1 MPDGNIQEYG
11 NRKRGRGM
19 KKEVYV
25 CNSGSYSMAIK
36 LSKSQA
42 AAIKW
47 FIDNFLDESS
57 KYDCVLAEEY
67 AEEVEE

>member
-1 MPDGNIQEYG
+1 
-11 NRKRGRGM
+11 M

-47 FIDNFLDESS
+47 FIDNFLDERC
-57 KYDCVLAEEY
+57 KYNCVLAEEY

>member
-1 MPDGNIQEYG
+1 MDQLE
-11 NRKRGRGM
+11 KLV
-19 KKEVYV
+19 KETYI

-36 LSKSQA
+36 LSKAQA

-57 KYDCVLAEEY
+57 KYDCILAEEY